1 MSTIINDDL
10 PPPALPTVAEL
21 AVGDGFLWDGGK
33 LHEKWSDTKVVC
45 HNNKAELAVADFGTN
60 GVLKR
65 NIAVHHTAA

>member
-1 MSTIINDDL
+1 MTISRPRLSRPL
-10 PPPALPTVAEL
+10 PNC
-21 AVGDGFLWDGGK
+21 DGFLWDGGK